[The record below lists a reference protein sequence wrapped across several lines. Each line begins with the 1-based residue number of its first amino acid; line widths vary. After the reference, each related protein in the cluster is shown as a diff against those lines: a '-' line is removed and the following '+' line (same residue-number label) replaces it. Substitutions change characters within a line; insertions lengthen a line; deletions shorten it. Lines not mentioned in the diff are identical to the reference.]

1 MSEASERAGAFFGRR
16 KGKKL
21 RAGQDE
27 LVQSLLPAI
36 RAVPGRD
43 LPSQFPN
50 QEARQTWLEIG
61 FGGGEH
67 LAAQARAHPDV
78 NFLGCEPF
86 VNGMAKLLA
95 AIEHER
101 LDNVRVWD
109 DDVTELLPT
118 LPDASFDRVYILY
131 PDPWPKRRQR
141 KRRLVSD
148 EMLETLARVMKPGS
162 RAALRQRHR
171 RLYRLGARPSPALP
185 AFPLES
191 LSRRRLAPA
200 LRGLAGH
207 PLRGQGDPRRPRAE
221 LPDLRPDLIP
231 KASDPKV
238 DCTFGIHPMLLFFVA
253 MLGAEKWTRFSAPN
267 DAPEGLWAVLF
278 VGPLLFLP

>member
-27 LVQSLLPAI
+27 LVQNLLPAI
-36 RAVPGRD
+36 RVTPGSA
-43 LPSQFPN
+43 PSSQFPN
-50 QEARQTWLEIG
+50 PQAQETWLEIG

-67 LAAQARAHPDV
+67 LAAQARSHRDV
-78 NFLGCEPF
+78 NFIGCEPF

-95 AIEHER
+95 VIEHEH

-109 DDVTELLPT
+109 DDVTDLLPT

-148 EMLETLARVMKPGS
+148 ETLDLLARVMKPGAELRFAS
-162 RAALRQRHR
+162 DIDDYIGWVLARALRS
-171 RLYRLGARPSPALP
+171 RLFRWTAARADDWRKPYEDWPGTRYEAKAIREGRVPSYL
-185 AFPLES
+185 
-191 LSRRRLAPA
+191 
-200 LRGLAGH
+200 
-207 PLRGQGDPRRPRAE
+207 
-221 LPDLRPDLIP
+221 
-231 KASDPKV
+231 
-238 DCTFGIHPMLLFFVA
+238 TFVR
-253 MLGAEKWTRFSAPN
+253 T
-267 DAPEGLWAVLF
+267 
-278 VGPLLFLP
+278 

>member
-27 LVQSLLPAI
+27 LVQKLLPAI
-36 RAVPGRD
+36 RVVPGCA
-43 LPSQFPN
+43 PSSQFPDP
-50 QEARQTWLEIG
+50 QARETWLEIG

-67 LAAQARAHPDV
+67 LAAQARARRDV
-78 NFLGCEPF
+78 NFVGCEPF

-95 AIEHER
+95 VVEHEH

-109 DDVTELLPT
+109 DDVTDLLPT

-148 EMLETLARVMKPGS
+148 ETIDLLARVMKPGAELRFAS
-162 RAALRQRHR
+162 DIDDYIGWVLARALRSRHFR
-171 RLYRLGARPSPALP
+171 WTATRADDWRKPYEGWPGTRYEAKAIREGRVPSYL
-185 AFPLES
+185 
-191 LSRRRLAPA
+191 
-200 LRGLAGH
+200 
-207 PLRGQGDPRRPRAE
+207 
-221 LPDLRPDLIP
+221 
-231 KASDPKV
+231 
-238 DCTFGIHPMLLFFVA
+238 TFV
-253 MLGAEKWTRFSAPN
+253 R
-267 DAPEGLWAVLF
+267 V
-278 VGPLLFLP
+278 